1 MTKYKLKAFSL
12 IERYIGKSIKAMP
25 LLDRWLIS
33 EIIPPLIFSV
43 SSFIVL
49 CLSFGEL
56 LYLIRMVINTN
67 LTWPIAIEIL
77 FLKLPGYLTLALP
90 MATLLGCLLAFSQ
103 LYNNSEVKALTSL
116 GISCRRILVPAI
128 YIGIIMSF
136 ITFSFSN
143 YIAPNSNLKANSVFR
158 RGLGQSSDI
167 SYKRDIIYSQFDSE
181 KNLEAL
187 FHAEEYKDNIMHN
200 LTLVEYDDG
209 QQNRLIL
216 AKEGEWEVEQEQWLL
231 RDGSI
236 FSLDKSQPSSKE
248 NFLDYSYN
256 LGYGPFMIAKIPSN
270 SNNMNLN
277 QAYNALKLYN
287 LSGNLKEENRL
298 KVKIQEKFTVPLSCL
313 VFSIIGSTLAIRKA
327 KTRGSGQS
335 IAFGMSIILILIYY
349 TVSFLF
355 SALGVSGTLHPFIA
369 AWSPVVIFLI
379 GSEYLIRQSS

>member
-33 EIIPPLIFSV
+33 EIIPPLTFSV

-67 LTWPIAIEIL
+67 LTWSIAIEIL

-103 LYNNSEVKALTSL
+103 LYNNSEIKALTSL
-116 GISCRRILVPAI
+116 GISSRRILLPAI
-128 YIGIIMSF
+128 YIGTIMSF

-143 YIAPNSNLKANSVFR
+143 YIAPNSNLKADSIFR
-158 RGLGQSSDI
+158 RCLGQSSDI

-187 FHAEEYKDNIMHN
+187 FHAEEYKDNVMHN

-231 RDGSI
+231 RDGII

-248 NFLDYSYN
+248 NFLEYSYN
-256 LGYGPFMIAKIPSN
+256 LGNGPVMIAKIPSN

>member
-1 MTKYKLKAFSL
+1 MSKYKLKAFSL
-12 IERYIGKSIKAMP
+12 IERYIGKIIKAIP

-33 EIIPPLIFSV
+33 EIIPPLTFSV

-67 LTWPIAIEIL
+67 LTWSIAIEIL

-103 LYNNSEVKALTSL
+103 LYNNSEIKALTSL
-116 GISCRRILVPAI
+116 GISCRRILLPAI
-128 YIGIIMSF
+128 YIGIVMSF

-187 FHAEEYKDNIMHN
+187 FHAEEYKDNVMHN

-231 RDGSI
+231 SDGSI
-236 FSLDKSQPSSKE
+236 FYLDKSQPSSKE
-248 NFLDYSYN
+248 NFLEYSYN
-256 LGYGPFMIAKIPSN
+256 LGYGPVMIAKIPSS

-277 QAYNALKLYN
+277 QAYNALKLYK

>member
-1 MTKYKLKAFSL
+1 MIDYKSKAYYLVRKYIDK
-12 IERYIGKSIKAMP
+12 IIKFLP

-56 LYLIRMVINTN
+56 LYLIRMVINSN
-67 LTWPIAIEIL
+67 LPWSIAIEIL
-77 FLKLPGYLTLALP
+77 FLKLPGYLTIALP
-90 MATLLGCLLAFSQ
+90 MATLLGCLLAFSK
-103 LYNNSEVKALTSL
+103 LYNNSEIKALTSL
-116 GISCRRILVPAI
+116 GISCRRILLPAI

-143 YIAPNSNLKANSVFR
+143 YIAPNSNLKADSIFR
-158 RGLGQSSDI
+158 KGLGQSSDI
-167 SYKRDIIYSQFDSE
+167 SFKRDIIYSQFDNE

-187 FHAEEYKDNIMHN
+187 FYAEEYKDKVMHK
-200 LTLVEYDDG
+200 LTLVEYDNG
-209 QQNRLIL
+209 KQNRLIL
-216 AKEGEWEVEQEQWLL
+216 AKEGKWKVDKKEWLL
-231 RDGSI
+231 SDGSI
-236 FSLDKSQPSSKE
+236 FYLDKNEAKTKE
-248 NFLDYSYN
+248 NFLQYSYN
-256 LGYGPFMIAKIPSN
+256 LGYGPFMIAKIPNN

-277 QAYNALKLYN
+277 QAYSALELYN

-298 KVKIQEKFTVPLSCL
+298 KVRIQEKFTVPLSCL

-355 SALGVSGTLHPFIA
+355 SALGVSGTLHPIVA
-369 AWSPVVIFLI
+369 AWAPVGIFLV
-379 GSEYLIRQSS
+379 GSEYMIRQSS

>member
-33 EIIPPLIFSV
+33 EIIPPLTFSV

-56 LYLIRMVINTN
+56 LYLIRMVIITN
-67 LTWPIAIEIL
+67 LTWSIAIEIL

-103 LYNNSEVKALTSL
+103 LYNNSEIKALTSL
-116 GISCRRILVPAI
+116 GISCRRILLPAI
-128 YIGIIMSF
+128 YIGMVMSF

-158 RGLGQSSDI
+158 RGLGQASDI

-187 FHAEEYKDNIMHN
+187 FHAEEYKDKVMHN
-200 LTLVEYDDG
+200 LTLVEYGDG

-248 NFLDYSYN
+248 NFLAYSYN
-256 LGYGPFMIAKIPSN
+256 LGYGPVMIAKIPSN

-369 AWSPVVIFLI
+369 AWSPVGIFLI

>member
-1 MTKYKLKAFSL
+1 MTKYKLKVFSL

-33 EIIPPLIFSV
+33 EIIPPLTFSV

-67 LTWPIAIEIL
+67 LTWSIAIEIL

-103 LYNNSEVKALTSL
+103 LYNNSEIKALTSL
-116 GISCRRILVPAI
+116 GISCRRILLPAI
-128 YIGIIMSF
+128 YIGIVMSF

-143 YIAPNSNLKANSVFR
+143 YIAPNSNQKADSIFR
-158 RGLGQSSDI
+158 KGLGQSSDI
-167 SYKRDIIYSQFDSE
+167 SYKRDVIYSQFDSE

-187 FHAEEYKDNIMHN
+187 FHAEEYKDNVMHN
-200 LTLVEYDDG
+200 LTLVEYNDG

-216 AKEGEWEVEQEQWLL
+216 AKEGEWEVEQEQWIL

-248 NFLDYSYN
+248 NFLKYSYN
-256 LGYGPFMIAKIPSN
+256 LGYGPVMIAKIPSN

-313 VFSIIGSTLAIRKA
+313 VFSIIGSTLAIIKG

>member
-33 EIIPPLIFSV
+33 EIIPPLTFSV

-67 LTWPIAIEIL
+67 LTWSIAIEIL

-90 MATLLGCLLAFSQ
+90 MATLLGCLLAFSK
-103 LYNNSEVKALTSL
+103 LYNNSEIKALTSL
-116 GISCRRILVPAI
+116 GISCRRILLPAI
-128 YIGIIMSF
+128 YIGILMSF

-167 SYKRDIIYSQFDSE
+167 SYKKDIIYSQFDSE

-187 FHAEEYKDNIMHN
+187 FHAEEYKDNVMHN
-200 LTLVEYDDG
+200 LTLVEYGDG

-236 FSLDKSQPSSKE
+236 FSLNKSQPSSKE
-248 NFLDYSYN
+248 NFLKYSYN
-256 LGYGPFMIAKIPSN
+256 LGYGPVMIAKIPTN

-355 SALGVSGTLHPFIA
+355 SALGVSGTLHPIIS
-369 AWSPVVIFLI
+369 AWSPVLIFLI
-379 GSEYLIRQSS
+379 GSEYLIRKSS

>member
-25 LLDRWLIS
+25 LFDRWLIS
-33 EIIPPLIFSV
+33 EIIPPLTFSV

-56 LYLIRMVINTN
+56 LYLIRMVINSS
-67 LTWPIAIEIL
+67 LTWSMALEIL

-103 LYNNSEVKALTSL
+103 LYNNSEIKALTSL
-116 GISCRRILVPAI
+116 GISCRRILLPAI
-128 YIGIIMSF
+128 YIGIVMSF

-200 LTLVEYDDG
+200 LTLVEYDNG

-248 NFLDYSYN
+248 NFLEYSYN
-256 LGYGPFMIAKIPSN
+256 LGYGPVMIAKIPSN

-277 QAYNALKLYN
+277 QAYNALKLYK

-355 SALGVSGTLHPFIA
+355 SALGVSGTLNPFIA

>member
-1 MTKYKLKAFSL
+1 MTKYKLKAFYL
-12 IERYIGKSIKAMP
+12 IKTYIGKSIKILP

-67 LTWPIAIEIL
+67 LNWSIAIEIL

-103 LYNNSEVKALTSL
+103 LYNNSEIKALTSL
-116 GISCRRILVPAI
+116 GISCRRILLPAI
-128 YIGIIMSF
+128 YIGIIMSL

-143 YIAPNSNLKANSVFR
+143 YIAPNSNLKANSIFR

-167 SYKRDIIYSQFDSE
+167 SYKRDIIYSQFDSQ

-187 FHAEEYKDNIMHN
+187 FHAEEYKDNVMHN

-216 AKEGEWEVEQEQWLL
+216 AKEGKWEVEQDKWLL
-231 RDGSI
+231 MNGSI
-236 FSLDKSQPSSKE
+236 FYLNKSQPSPKE
-248 NFLDYSYN
+248 NFLEYSYN
-256 LGYGPFMIAKIPSN
+256 LGYGPVMVAKIPN
-270 SNNMNLN
+270 SASDMSLN
-277 QAYNALKLYN
+277 QAYKALKLYN

-335 IAFGMSIILILIYY
+335 IAFGMSIVLILVYY

-369 AWSPVVIFLI
+369 AWSPVLIFLI
-379 GSEYLIRQSS
+379 GSEYLIRTSS

>member
-12 IERYIGKSIKAMP
+12 IERYTGKIIKSMP

-33 EIIPPLIFSV
+33 EIIPPLTFSV

-56 LYLIRMVINTN
+56 LYLIRMVINSN
-67 LTWPIAIEIL
+67 LTWSLAIEIL
-77 FLKLPGYLTLALP
+77 FLKLPGYLTIALP

-103 LYNNSEVKALTSL
+103 LYNNSEIKALTSL
-116 GISCRRILVPAI
+116 GISCRRILLPAI
-128 YIGIIMSF
+128 YIGIVMSF

-143 YIAPNSNLKANSVFR
+143 YIAPDSNLKANAVFR

-200 LTLVEYDDG
+200 LTLVEYDNG
-209 QQNRLIL
+209 QQNKLIL

-236 FSLDKSQPSSKE
+236 FYLDKSQPSSKE
-248 NFLDYSYN
+248 NFLEYSYN
-256 LGYGPFMIAKIPSN
+256 LGYGPVMIAKIPSN

-277 QAYNALKLYN
+277 QAYSALKLYN

-355 SALGVSGTLHPFIA
+355 SALGISGTLHPFIA

>member
-1 MTKYKLKAFSL
+1 MTKYKLKVFSL
-12 IERYIGKSIKAMP
+12 IENYIGKSIKVLP

-43 SSFIVL
+43 ASFIVL

-67 LTWPIAIEIL
+67 LTWSIAIQIL

-116 GISCRRILVPAI
+116 GISCRRILLPAI

-187 FHAEEYKDNIMHN
+187 FHAEEFKDNVMHN
-200 LTLVEYDDG
+200 LTLVEYNDG

-216 AKEGEWEVEQEQWLL
+216 AKEGKWQAEQGKWLL
-231 RDGSI
+231 MNGSI
-236 FSLDKSQPSSKE
+236 FSLNQNQPTSKE
-248 NFLDYSYN
+248 NFLEYSYN
-256 LGYGPFMIAKIPSN
+256 LGYGPVMVARIPS
-270 SNNMNLN
+270 SPNNMNLN

-287 LSGNLKEENRL
+287 ISGNLKEENRL